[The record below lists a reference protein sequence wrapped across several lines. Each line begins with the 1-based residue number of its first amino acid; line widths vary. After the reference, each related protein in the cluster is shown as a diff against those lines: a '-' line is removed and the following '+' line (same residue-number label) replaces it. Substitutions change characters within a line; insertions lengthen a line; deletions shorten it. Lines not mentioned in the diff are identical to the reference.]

1 MEFVSPFFFGDFGP
15 TLQCEHLNSY
25 YTSRSVSIN
34 DMFFRHLLQKKVATP
49 DLCRR
54 SLLFFL
60 FDVHPWAPTTHGK
73 MKVLVSKTMGEI
85 TPKNEGW
92 GGSHGRKYIESM
104 PCMIS
109 CNYKFLGVSSLQNKM
124 HPPRSLVLLA
134 IATCPRVV
142 LCASEVS
149 RRAVTKW

>member
-1 MEFVSPFFFGDFGP
+1 M
-15 TLQCEHLNSY
+15 
-25 YTSRSVSIN
+25 
-34 DMFFRHLLQKKVATP
+34 KKVATP

-54 SLLFFL
+54 SLLGFL

-73 MKVLVSKTMGEI
+73 IKVLIPKTMGEI

-92 GGSHGRKYIESM
+92 GGFSWQKVYKKYAM
-104 PCMIS
+104 YDKL
-109 CNYKFLGVSSLQNKM
+109 YKFLGVSSLQNKM

-149 RRAVTKW
+149 CRAVTKWCNLTIRSLSSDGGFY